1 MLHSQHWHSLTA
13 VCFLASISVLAPF
26 FANHVAHSFFFL
38 GFRNVHKCVSCDWT
52 LAMYLQ
58 LVGSMPAPS
67 FLSSDMPALSL
78 GVSSFE
84 DQFGRSGLRAR
95 RMIARGP
102 FGNEPRATTTTLS
115 PRPGDALRGGDPFK
129 SSTDMGDDGSGY
141 GNGDDN
147 DSVGAFLGIEAT
159 EENGGRHSAMSTSLP
174 SGARMMRAQRDWRQP
189 LQHHSSGS
197 ENDSSE
203 EDATIPFPGAPQSM
217 MGGNGFS
224 GGATVERR
232 NRSRSRSGTLPKV
245 LSSSLLGYD
254 EEEQMQVQGGEEEV
268 PPEECHNG
276 TEGNGA
282 SETVGGLLPPPPSTN
297 SGLSIAM
304 PQPAVSPRGLL
315 DGNIP
320 KLPQSLSGQRQGS
333 GRCSPLSVRRNSL
346 EQVSDISAQVSPAS
360 QSLTA
365 LSILSS
371 SLPGESR
378 LPS

>member
-1 MLHSQHWHSLTA
+1 MLHSQHWHLLTA
-13 VCFLASISVLAPF
+13 VCFLASISVFAPF
-26 FANHVAHSFFFL
+26 FANHVAHSFYFL

-174 SGARMMRAQRDWRQP
+174 
-189 LQHHSSGS
+189 
-197 ENDSSE
+197 
-203 EDATIPFPGAPQSM
+203 
-217 MGGNGFS
+217 
-224 GGATVERR
+224 
-232 NRSRSRSGTLPKV
+232 
-245 LSSSLLGYD
+245 
-254 EEEQMQVQGGEEEV
+254 
-268 PPEECHNG
+268 
-276 TEGNGA
+276 
-282 SETVGGLLPPPPSTN
+282 VGGMPP
-297 SGLSIAM
+297 
-304 PQPAVSPRGLL
+304 
-315 DGNIP
+315 
-320 KLPQSLSGQRQGS
+320 
-333 GRCSPLSVRRNSL
+333 C
-346 EQVSDISAQVSPAS
+346 
-360 QSLTA
+360 
-365 LSILSS
+365 
-371 SLPGESR
+371 PGESPCAGER
-378 LPS
+378 PPPMWRP